1 MDNNEIVKDN
11 EKEIKKEKPKFDLSR
26 SIFEWVELVA
36 ISITVVMVILNC
48 FARYSPVNGASM
60 NETLQH
66 EDILILSDL
75 FYTPKNGDIVVF
87 ATSHNDGKGTGY
99 DTPYVK
105 RVIAT
110 AGQVVDYDPETNV
123 VTVDGK
129 VPEKEDYAVHKTGGG
144 YAPVVYW
151 DYDPESDTATKNGET
166 VTLEEYKTFASGRFY
181 SSGVTYPYTVPEGH
195 IFVMGDNRWNSR
207 DSRDIGPVDVRTV
220 LGRVVFRLFPNTG
233 TVD

>member
-1 MDNNEIVKDN
+1 MENNENVTVNEAVKQ
-11 EKEIKKEKPKFDLSR
+11 KPRFDLSR
-26 SIFEWVELVA
+26 SVFEWVELVA

-66 EDILILSDL
+66 EDVLILSDL

-87 ATSHNDGKGTGY
+87 ESQQTGY
-99 DTPYVK
+99 DEPYVK

-110 AGQVVDYDPETNV
+110 EGQVVDYDPITNK
-123 VTVDGK
+123 VTVDGE
-129 VPEKEDYAVHKTGGG
+129 VPEWEQYATHKGNQRSTY
-144 YAPVVYW
+144 YA
-151 DYDPESDTATKNGET
+151 EIS
-166 VTLEEYKTFASGRFY
+166 
-181 SSGVTYPYTVPEGH
+181 YPYTVPEGH

-207 DSRDIGPVDVRTV
+207 DSRDIGPVDARTV

>member
-1 MDNNEIVKDN
+1 MDNNEIVTEIKND
-11 EKEIKKEKPKFDLSR
+11 KENDKKEKQKFSLTR
-26 SIFEWVELVA
+26 SVFEWVELVA

-87 ATSHNDGKGTGY
+87 ESQQTGY
-99 DTPYVK
+99 DEPYVK

-110 AGQVVDYDPETNV
+110 EGQVVDYDPLTNE
-123 VTVDGK
+123 VTVDGEE
-129 VPEKEDYAVHKTGGG
+129 PYWEKYAAYKNQQRTTY
-144 YAPVVYW
+144 YA
-151 DYDPESDTATKNGET
+151 DI
-166 VTLEEYKTFASGRFY
+166 
-181 SSGVTYPYTVPEGH
+181 TYPYTVPEGH
-195 IFVMGDNRWNSR
+195 IFVMGDNRWNSK

-220 LGRVVFRLFPNTG
+220 LGRVVFRIYPNTG
-233 TVD
+233 IVD

>member
-1 MDNNEIVKDN
+1 MDNNETNVTV
-11 EKEIKKEKPKFDLSR
+11 KEKPKFDLSR
-26 SIFEWVELVA
+26 SVFEWVELVA

-66 EDILILSDL
+66 EDVLILSDL

-87 ATSHNDGKGTGY
+87 ESQVTGY
-99 DTPYVK
+99 DEPYVK

-110 AGQVVDYDPETNV
+110 EGQVVDYDPITNE

-129 VPEKEDYAVHKTGGG
+129 VPEWEQHAAYKGSQRTTYYA
-144 YAPVVYW
+144 
-151 DYDPESDTATKNGET
+151 EIS
-166 VTLEEYKTFASGRFY
+166 
-181 SSGVTYPYTVPEGH
+181 YPYTVPKGH

-220 LGRVVFRLFPNTG
+220 LGRVVTALPSANCFSS
-233 TVD
+233 

>member
-1 MDNNEIVKDN
+1 MDNNEITT
-11 EKEIKKEKPKFDLSR
+11 EKEIKTKKPKEKTDLCR
-26 SIFEWVELVA
+26 SVFEWVELVA

-48 FARYSPVNGASM
+48 FARYSPVDGVSM

-66 EDILILSDL
+66 EDVLILSDL

-87 ATSHNDGKGTGY
+87 ESQQTGY
-99 DTPYVK
+99 DEPYVK

-110 AGQVVDYDPETNV
+110 EGQVIDYDPDSGK
-123 VTVDGK
+123 VTVDG
-129 VPEKEDYAVHKTGGG
+129 VEPHWEQYATHKGNKRN
-144 YAPVVYW
+144 VYMA
-151 DYDPESDTATKNGET
+151 EI
-166 VTLEEYKTFASGRFY
+166 
-181 SSGVTYPYTVPEGH
+181 TYPYTVPEGH

-207 DSRDIGPVDVRTV
+207 DSRDIGPVDTRTV

>member
-1 MDNNEIVKDN
+1 MENNENATVN
-11 EKEIKKEKPKFDLSR
+11 EAVKEKPRFDLSR

-66 EDILILSDL
+66 EDVLILSDL

-87 ATSHNDGKGTGY
+87 ESQQTGY
-99 DTPYVK
+99 DEPYVK

-110 AGQVVDYDPETNV
+110 EGQVVDYDPVTNK
-123 VTVDGK
+123 VTVDGE
-129 VPEKEDYAVHKTGGG
+129 VPEWEQYATHKGNQRSTY
-144 YAPVVYW
+144 YA
-151 DYDPESDTATKNGET
+151 EIS
-166 VTLEEYKTFASGRFY
+166 
-181 SSGVTYPYTVPEGH
+181 YPYTVPEGH

>member
-1 MDNNEIVKDN
+1 MENNENVTVNEAVKQ
-11 EKEIKKEKPKFDLSR
+11 KPRFDLSR
-26 SIFEWVELVA
+26 SVFEWVELVA

-66 EDILILSDL
+66 EDVLILSDL

-87 ATSHNDGKGTGY
+87 ESQQTGY
-99 DTPYVK
+99 DEPYVK

-110 AGQVVDYDPETNV
+110 EGQVVDYDPITNK
-123 VTVDGK
+123 VTVDGE
-129 VPEKEDYAVHKTGGG
+129 VPEWEQYATHKGNQRSTY
-144 YAPVVYW
+144 YA
-151 DYDPESDTATKNGET
+151 EIS
-166 VTLEEYKTFASGRFY
+166 
-181 SSGVTYPYTVPEGH
+181 YPYTVPEGH

-207 DSRDIGPVDVRTV
+207 DSRDIGPVDARTV

-233 TVD
+233 IVD

>member
-1 MDNNEIVKDN
+1 MDN
-11 EKEIKKEKPKFDLSR
+11 KENVTVKEKPKFDLSR

-66 EDILILSDL
+66 EDVLILSDL

-87 ATSHNDGKGTGY
+87 ESQQTGY
-99 DTPYVK
+99 DEPYVK

-110 AGQVVDYDPETNV
+110 EGQVVDYDPITNK
-123 VTVDGK
+123 VTVDG
-129 VPEKEDYAVHKTGGG
+129 VEPEWEQYATYKNQQRTAY
-144 YAPVVYW
+144 YA
-151 DYDPESDTATKNGET
+151 EIS
-166 VTLEEYKTFASGRFY
+166 
-181 SSGVTYPYTVPEGH
+181 YPYTVPKGH

-233 TVD
+233 IVD

>member
-1 MDNNEIVKDN
+1 MENNENATVN
-11 EKEIKKEKPKFDLSR
+11 EAVKEKPKFDLSR

-66 EDILILSDL
+66 EDVLILSDL

-87 ATSHNDGKGTGY
+87 ESQQTGY
-99 DTPYVK
+99 DEPYVK

-110 AGQVVDYDPETNV
+110 EGQVVDYDPVTNK
-123 VTVDGK
+123 VTVDGE
-129 VPEKEDYAVHKTGGG
+129 VPEWEQYATHKGNQRMTY
-144 YAPVVYW
+144 YA
-151 DYDPESDTATKNGET
+151 EIS
-166 VTLEEYKTFASGRFY
+166 
-181 SSGVTYPYTVPEGH
+181 YPYTVPEGH

-233 TVD
+233 IVD

>member
-1 MDNNEIVKDN
+1 MDN
-11 EKEIKKEKPKFDLSR
+11 KENVTATEAVKEKPKFNLSR
-26 SIFEWVELVA
+26 SVFEWVELVA

-87 ATSHNDGKGTGY
+87 ESQVTGY
-99 DTPYVK
+99 DEPYVK

-110 AGQVVDYDPETNV
+110 EGQVVDYDPISGE
-123 VTVDGK
+123 VTV
-129 VPEKEDYAVHKTGGG
+129 
-144 YAPVVYW
+144 
-151 DYDPESDTATKNGET
+151 NGEVPQWEQYACHKGSQRLT
-166 VTLEEYKTFASGRFY
+166 YYAEIN
-181 SSGVTYPYTVPEGH
+181 YPYTVPEGH

-220 LGRVVFRLFPNTG
+220 LGRVVFRIYPNTG
-233 TVD
+233 IVD